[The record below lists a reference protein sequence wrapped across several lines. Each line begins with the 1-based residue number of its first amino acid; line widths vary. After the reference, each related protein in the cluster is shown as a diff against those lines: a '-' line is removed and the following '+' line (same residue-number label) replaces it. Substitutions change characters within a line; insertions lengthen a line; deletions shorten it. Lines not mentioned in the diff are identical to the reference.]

1 MLIVAWQRMT
11 NLKQNYIALSVGL
24 VVALLGVSSLS
35 AQGVS
40 SIAQGFE
47 TADKNTVSG
56 AIVGLKNGSPNT
68 VELSNVT
75 NLDQMVGVVGNKSV
89 IELSSGTSGVQ
100 VVTNGV
106 TPTLVSDINGDVKS
120 GDKITASPLA
130 GVGMRATNST
140 LVIGSALGDLS
151 SAKKETRTI
160 TDKDGKQ
167 VEVRIGAV
175 AVQIDKVFYEAPS
188 DQNTFL
194 PPALQDFAD
203 GLAGHK
209 VSPVRVVV
217 AALLVV
223 FLFAAVTILLYS
235 AVRSS
240 IISIGRNPLSES
252 AVRKSLMQV
261 GLTVT
266 GIFVFTT
273 IVIYLILTL

>member
-1 MLIVAWQRMT
+1 MIFRWRTT
-11 NLKQNYIALSVGL
+11 NSKQKYIG
-24 VVALLGVSSLS
+24 LGVGVLVSLVGATTLN
-35 AQGVS
+35 AQGAS
-40 SIAQGFE
+40 SIAQGFQ
-47 TADKNTVSG
+47 TSDKNVVAGTIVS
-56 AIVGLKNGSPNT
+56 LKRGSPNS
-68 VELSNVT
+68 VELSSVT
-75 NLDQMVGVVGNKSV
+75 NLDQMTGVTGEKSV
-89 IELSSGTSGVQ
+89 IELSTGTTGVQ

-106 TPTLVSDINGDVKS
+106 TPTLLSDINGDIKS
-120 GDKITASPLA
+120 GDKITASPIA

-140 LVIGSALGDLS
+140 LVIGTALGDLS
-151 SAKKETRTI
+151 AATKETRTVK
-160 TDKDGKQ
+160 DKGGKTR
-167 VEVRIGAV
+167 EVHIGAV
-175 AVQIDKVFYEAPS
+175 PIQVDKVFYEAPS

-209 VSPVRVVV
+209 VSPVRVLV

>member
-1 MLIVAWQRMT
+1 MFLQR
-11 NLKQNYIALSVGL
+11 LKNPKHKYIALGIGL
-24 VVALLGVSSLS
+24 VVSVTTVLPLS

-40 SIAQGFE
+40 SIAQGFQ
-47 TADKNTVSG
+47 TDDKSMVSG
-56 AIVGLKNGSPNT
+56 AIVSLKDGSPNT

-75 NLDQMVGVVGNKSV
+75 NLDQMIGVAGNKSV
-89 IELSSGTSGVQ
+89 IELSSSAAGVQ

-106 TPTLVSDINGDVKS
+106 TPTLVSDINGDIKS
-120 GDKITASPLA
+120 GDKITASPIA

-151 SAKKETRTI
+151 SAKKEARTVK
-160 TDKDGKQ
+160 DKSGKEVQ
-167 VEVRIGAV
+167 VHIGAV
-175 AVQIDKVFYEAPS
+175 AVQVDKVFYEAPS

-217 AALLVV
+217 AALLVI